1 MRINKL
7 FSGLSSSALLAT
19 VVTIAANPA
28 QAANTTNNQYV
39 EVEKLVTENQKVN
52 ITFDENVGVGSN
64 PLYGGTQLDN
74 LWSNYGL
81 KLDSS
86 LKKGGK
92 SELWLFDSN
101 CQGTTCTGD
110 DPDLAT
116 GKGQNGNLKYKSP
129 EQGKVLIIQEDNGKN
144 DLEPDDYA
152 DRNNPGTIKFDFNEF
167 TDGVGV
173 LFNSISLLDFDDPG
187 DPIFSA
193 IFADGTSTGNFIYNA
208 NFFTEID
215 VENNDSISGIKDKKA
230 DNKFVVKDINANS
243 TYISEMKLLST
254 SWDGNRYVTGDN
266 SLREYN
272 FDFGDKRVTQ
282 FNITL
287 PGSGAVTGLNYH
299 RQVKTLKTVKRKV
312 PEPTSILGLVA
323 VSAVIG
329 SSLKRKYKSSNI

>member
-1 MRINKL
+1 MRINRL
-7 FSGLSSSALLAT
+7 FSRLSTSALLAT

-28 QAANTTNNQYV
+28 QAANTANVQYV
-39 EVEKLVTENQKVN
+39 EFEKLVTEDKKVN

-92 SELWLFDSN
+92 SELWLYDSN
-101 CQGTTCTGD
+101 CEANSCTGG

-116 GKGQNGNLKYKSP
+116 GKGQNGTLKYKSP
-129 EQGKVLIIQEDNGKN
+129 NQGKVLIIQEDNGKN
-144 DLEPDDYA
+144 KLEADDYA

-193 IFADGTSTGNFIYNA
+193 IFADGTSTGNFIYNT

-215 VENNDSISGIKDKKA
+215 VEKNDKISGINDKKA
-230 DNKFVVKDINANS
+230 DNTFVVKESNANS

-254 SWDGNRYVTGDN
+254 SWDGNQYVTGDN

-287 PGSGAVTGLNYH
+287 PGSGAVTGLNYY
-299 RQVKTLKTVKRKV
+299 RQEKTLKMARRKV

-323 VSAVIG
+323 VGAVVA
-329 SSLKRKYKSSNI
+329 SSLKRKHKSSNI

>member
-1 MRINKL
+1 MNIDKL
-7 FSGLSSSALLAT
+7 CFRLSSSALLAT
-19 VVTIAANPA
+19 IITIAANPA
-28 QAANTTNNQYV
+28 QAANTTNDKYV
-39 EVEKLVTENQKVN
+39 EVKKLVTENQKVN

-92 SELWLFDSN
+92 SELWLYDSN
-101 CQGTTCTGD
+101 CEGKTCTGN

-116 GKGQNGNLKYKSP
+116 GKGQNGTLKYKSP
-129 EQGKVLIIQEDNGKN
+129 NQGKVLIIQEDNGKN
-144 DLEPDDYA
+144 NLQPDDYA
-152 DRNNPGTIKFDFNEF
+152 DRNNPGTIKFDFHEF
-167 TDGVGV
+167 TNGVGV

-193 IFADGTSTGNFIYNA
+193 IFADGTSTGNFIYNT

-215 VENNDSISGIKDKKA
+215 VENNDKTATINKKT
-230 DNKFVVKDINANS
+230 DNKFVVKDSNANS

-254 SWDGNRYVTGDN
+254 DWDGNKYVTGDN

-272 FDFGDKRVTQ
+272 FNFGDKRVTQ

-287 PGSGAVTGLNYH
+287 PGSGAVTGLNYY
-299 RQVKTLKTVKRKV
+299 RQVKTLKMATRKV

-323 VSAVIG
+323 VSAVVG
-329 SSLKRKYKSSNI
+329 SSLKRKYKSSSI